1 MGVLSVL
8 SGDEPNPIDPAA
20 PADALPESHGLRQAA
35 VDLTKGDVTLYRDLL
50 VGLPSLLDDDETLLL
65 VSVAQVLVDGTL
77 EPVAAVLAL
86 TDRSLLVVQQAA
98 SAPLSID
105 YLSDDVVLS
114 PERGLLADS
123 LLIQWADGQ
132 VLQLADVSKNVRNL
146 AAAVVQQRERA
157 SIPAPEEAPVAP
169 ASPTTPESPGEAV
182 LAQVRSLGEL
192 HADGLLTDEEFAA
205 QKTRLLE
212 RL

>member
-50 VGLPSLLDDDETLLL
+50 VGLPSLLDGDETLLL

-77 EPVAAVLAL
+77 DPVAAVLAL
-86 TDRSLLVVQQAA
+86 TDRSLLVVQQPDA
-98 SAPLSID
+98 APLSID

-157 SIPAPEEAPVAP
+157 TPSTPQEGPVA
-169 ASPTTPESPGEAV
+169 TESPGEAV

-192 HADGLLTDEEFAA
+192 HADGLLTDEEFAS
-205 QKTRLLE
+205 QKARLLD

>member
-8 SGDEPNPIDPAA
+8 SSDEPDAVDPAA
-20 PADALPESHGLRQAA
+20 PADALPDSHGLREAA

-50 VGLPSLLDDDETLLL
+50 EGLPSLLADDETLLL
-65 VSVAQVLVDGTL
+65 VSVAQGPVDGTL
-77 EPVAAVLAL
+77 EPVATVLAL
-86 TDRSLLVVQQAA
+86 TDGALLVVQEG
-98 SAPLSID
+98 APEPLRID
-105 YLSDDVVLS
+105 YLADEVTLS

-123 LLIQWADGQ
+123 LLIQWSGGQ

-146 AAAVVQQRERA
+146 PAAVVQQREIA
-157 SIPAPEEAPVAP
+157 APP
-169 ASPTTPESPGEAV
+169 SPESASTSPESTADPVSPGDAV
-182 LAQVRSLGEL
+182 VSQVRSLGEL

-205 QKTRLLE
+205 QKARLLE

>member
-205 QKTRLLE
+205 QKTRLLD

>member
-8 SGDEPNPIDPAA
+8 SGDEPDSIDPAA

-77 EPVAAVLAL
+77 DPVAAVLAL

-105 YLSDDVVLS
+105 YLTDDVVLS

>member
-8 SGDEPNPIDPAA
+8 SGDEPNPVDPAA
-20 PADALPESHGLRQAA
+20 PSEALPDSHGLREAA

-50 VGLPSLLDDDETLLL
+50 VGLPGLLDDGETLLL
-65 VSVAQVLVDGTL
+65 VSVAQAPVDGTL
-77 EPVAAVLAL
+77 EPVPAVLAL
-86 TDRSLLVVQQAA
+86 TDRSLLVVEQPDA
-98 SAPLSID
+98 APLSID
-105 YLSDDVVLS
+105 YLADDVVLS

-123 LLIQWADGQ
+123 LLIQWAGGQ

-146 AAAVVQQRERA
+146 PAAVVQQRELA
-157 SIPAPEEAPVAP
+157 LPVTEAAP
-169 ASPTTPESPGEAV
+169 AAPESPGEAV
-182 LAQVRSLGEL
+182 LSQVRSLGEL

-205 QKTRLLE
+205 QKARLLE

>member
-77 EPVAAVLAL
+77 DPVAAVLAL
-86 TDRSLLVVQQAA
+86 TDRSLLVVQQPDA
-98 SAPLSID
+98 APLSID

-205 QKTRLLE
+205 QKTRLLD

>member
-1 MGVLSVL
+1 M
-8 SGDEPNPIDPAA
+8 
-20 PADALPESHGLRQAA
+20 
-35 VDLTKGDVTLYRDLL
+35 
-50 VGLPSLLDDDETLLL
+50 
-65 VSVAQVLVDGTL
+65 
-77 EPVAAVLAL
+77 
-86 TDRSLLVVQQAA
+86 VQQPDA
-98 SAPLSID
+98 APLSID

-169 ASPTTPESPGEAV
+169 ASPTAPESPGEAV

-205 QKTRLLE
+205 QKTRLLD

>member
-1 MGVLSVL
+1 
-8 SGDEPNPIDPAA
+8 
-20 PADALPESHGLRQAA
+20 
-35 VDLTKGDVTLYRDLL
+35 
-50 VGLPSLLDDDETLLL
+50 
-65 VSVAQVLVDGTL
+65 
-77 EPVAAVLAL
+77 
-86 TDRSLLVVQQAA
+86 
-98 SAPLSID
+98 
-105 YLSDDVVLS
+105 
-114 PERGLLADS
+114 
-123 LLIQWADGQ
+123 ADGQ

-169 ASPTTPESPGEAV
+169 ASPTAPESPGEAV

-205 QKTRLLE
+205 QKTRLLD

>member
-77 EPVAAVLAL
+77 DPVAAVLAL

-105 YLSDDVVLS
+105 YLTGDVVLS

-205 QKTRLLE
+205 QKTRLLD